1 MQKILKNK
9 LFLISIFI
17 IMLINLTYAA
27 APCWEAVVC
36 EYSGTINSG
45 SIISVS
51 YGDEGAKKEEYC
63 VLVHLSPEISSNGL
77 IEIVIHQGQFQGG
90 NSETKRLIIDRDF
103 ATNIPVVFKM
113 SKDTSPTT
121 IICNDIVPTQGAG
134 AGYEVIKS
142 LNYWSA
148 SYDQQWYTN
157 QAGMPEYMNFFK
169 HYLDDFETSISV
181 NDTNITKTYNNV
193 PADTTNWFMYGIAWF
208 FILIGLLII
217 FQSVTM
223 YNTKRR

>member
-1 MQKILKNK
+1 MQNKYWLIGIFTIL
-9 LFLISIFI
+9 LISNI
-17 IMLINLTYAA
+17 YAA
-27 APCWEAVVC
+27 QICWERINC
-36 EYSGTINSG
+36 ESSGPITSGATIAIDYEEPG
-45 SIISVS
+45 S
-51 YGDEGAKKEEYC
+51 KKEEYC
-63 VLVHLSPEISSNGL
+63 ILDGLTGEIGSAG
-77 IEIVIHQGQFQGG
+77 IVEIVIHQGQYQGG
-90 NSETKRLIIDRDF
+90 DSDIKRIVVDKDF
-103 ATNIPVVFKM
+103 VDNGIPIVFKM

-121 IICNDIVPTQGAG
+121 IICNDIYPSSGAG
-134 AGYEVIKS
+134 QPYTVIRS

-157 QAGMPEYMNFFK
+157 KAGIPEYMGFFK